1 MTNVKKTDRL
11 IFDLKMHQVDRND
24 ERKAALQQ
32 EISDKYDVPIENV
45 EVNFVPITIDEKGKK
60 VSLASDI
67 VNNIQNP
74 AFQQALFPEYLEIK
88 GITDVN
94 MEEIL
99 AIDNQVNDY
108 VDFDAYSKY
117 KSYKFKY
124 AKWDNY
130 LSYGKGNYFD
140 FTKLHGLVLLNGFPG
155 NQCGKTTFAIDLLRF
170 ALFGKAHKVPKLDK
184 IFNVYLPE
192 ETEAMVEVCIE
203 IDGEDYVVRR
213 TVTRP
218 PLNKRTTKSK
228 CKQKVEYFKL
238 IGDTYETIGCEGENT
253 AETNNIIRDSVG
265 NVDDYNLIISATAKD
280 LGRIFDMGQTDKGE
294 LFSRW
299 LGLQTI
305 EKKSEIAKELWKK
318 NISPTLLSNKYD
330 RKTLEDENNDF
341 DVATKDDLAKIKSES
356 ELMEESAKKIDN
368 LNAEKVKVLSG
379 RKEIKDGLD
388 KLDIETI
395 NTQYEDNSSQLEIKR
410 SQMRQYKEEYASVKD
425 AVFDE
430 DAHSSANTQ
439 IASLNEEIHGL
450 NVKNAELKVEISTLK
465 DNNVRIQKLI
475 DGKQCPTC
483 GQKIDNEEQN
493 SHIEENTNRINKLI
507 KDGVTNKKKIDELTA
522 QVNEL
527 QQLVSKMETEREK
540 LRKKNELELKMTA
553 VKANIDTI
561 KLRMNELAR
570 QSQEIKTNEDNIR
583 FNNEIDNAVYCL
595 DAEMKSEQSVKEG
608 HIRQIEG
615 YKAEINKFNAEIEK
629 RKEIIEK
636 LVNEEKII
644 RNWSIYQ
651 ELVGKNGI
659 VKIVLKRALPIL
671 NNEISRLLNG
681 LCDFDVNISISDD
694 GAVCMDMV
702 KRGQKLDVGTSA
714 SGFEEV
720 MASLAVRHALSCIAT
735 LSRPNFTVYDEV
747 LGGVGAYNYDNVKE
761 LFNRMS
767 KSYDF
772 ILHITHNEL
781 ISDWHNE
788 TITVTKD
795 KNDVSVIETK

>member
-1 MTNVKKTDRL
+1 MVKVKKTDRL

-24 ERKAALQQ
+24 ERKDALQK
-32 EISDKYDVPIENV
+32 EISEKYGVPIENV
-45 EVNFVPITIDEKGKK
+45 EVNFVPITVNADGKK

-94 MEEIL
+94 MDDII

-108 VDFDAYSKY
+108 VDFDSYSKY

-170 ALFGKAHKVPKLDK
+170 ALFGKAHKVPKLEK

-203 IDGEDYVVRR
+203 IDGMDYVVRR

-218 PLNKRTTKSK
+218 PLNKRTAKSK

-238 IGDTYETIGCEGENT
+238 IGDTYESIGCEGENT

-305 EKKSEIAKELWKK
+305 EKKSEIAKDLWKK

-330 RKTLEDENNDF
+330 RTTLEGENKDFLAASND
-341 DVATKDDLAKIKSES
+341 DKEKIENETKLMGES
-356 ELMEESAKKIDN
+356 TKKIEH
-368 LNAEKVKVLSG
+368 LNAEKVSVLSN

-388 KLDIETI
+388 KIDVETI
-395 NTQYEDNSSQLEIKR
+395 NTQIENLSGQLEIKR
-410 SQMRQYKEEYASVKD
+410 SNMRGHKEEYAGVKD
-425 AVFDE
+425 ASFDE
-430 DAHSSANTQ
+430 DAYNSANAQ
-439 IASLNEEIHGL
+439 INSLNDEIHEL
-450 NVKNAELKVEISTLK
+450 NVKNAEIKAEIKALR
-465 DNNVRIQKLI
+465 DNNARIQNLI
-475 DGKQCPTC
+475 NGKRCPTC
-483 GQKIDNEEQN
+483 GQAIDNDEQQG
-493 SHIEENTNRINKLI
+493 HIDENDAKIKTLI
-507 KDGVTNKKKIDELTA
+507 DDGVKNKTVIDEKTK
-522 QVNEL
+522 QVNDL
-527 QQLVSKMETEREK
+527 RQQVSKMESEREK

-553 VKANIDTI
+553 VKANIDAL
-561 KLRMNELAR
+561 KLKINELLR
-570 QSQEIKTNEDNIR
+570 QKEEIKTNEVNIR
-583 FNNEIDNAVYCL
+583 HNNEVDIKVNNL
-595 DAEMKSEQSVKEG
+595 DAAIKTEQGIKEG

-615 YKAEINKFNAEIEK
+615 YKSEIKKFDAEIEK
-629 RKEIIEK
+629 RKQIIEK
-636 LVNEEKII
+636 LVEEETII

-659 VKIVLKRALPIL
+659 IKIVLKRALPIL
-671 NNEISRLLNG
+671 NNEISRLLKG
-681 LCDFDVNISISDD
+681 LCDFDVNISVADD

-702 KRGQKLDVGTSA
+702 KRGQRLDVGTSA

>member
-507 KDGVTNKKKIDELTA
+507 KAGVTNKKKIDELTA

-595 DAEMKSEQSVKEG
+595 DAEIKSEQSVKEG

-636 LVNEEKII
+636 LVKEEKII

-671 NNEISRLLNG
+671 NNEISRLLKG

>member
-1 MTNVKKTDRL
+1 MVKVKKTDRL

-24 ERKAALQQ
+24 ERKDALQR
-32 EISDKYDVPIENV
+32 EISEKYGVPLENIEI
-45 EVNFVPITIDEKGKK
+45 NFVPITVDENGKK

-74 AFQQALFPEYLEIK
+74 AFQQALFPEYLAIK
-88 GITDVN
+88 GITDVD
-94 MEEIL
+94 MDDIL

-108 VDFDAYSKY
+108 VDFDSYSKY

-170 ALFGKAHKVPKLDK
+170 ALFGKAHKVPKLDR
-184 IFNVYLPE
+184 IFNIFMPE

-203 IDGEDYVVRR
+203 IDGMDYVVRR

-218 PLNKRTTKSK
+218 PLSKRTAKSK

-238 IGDTYETIGCEGENT
+238 IGDSYESIGCEGENT

-299 LGLQTI
+299 LGLQTV
-305 EKKSEIAKELWKK
+305 EKKSDIAKELWKK
-318 NISPTLLSNKYD
+318 NINPTLWSNKYD
-330 RKTLEDENNDF
+330 RATLEGENGDF
-341 DVATKDDLAKIKSES
+341 TAASKDDQDKIEEETRMMNESSE
-356 ELMEESAKKIDN
+356 KIER
-368 LNAEKVKVLSG
+368 LNSEKVAALSN
-379 RKEIKDGLD
+379 RKEIKGGLD
-388 KLDIETI
+388 KLDAETI
-395 NTQYEDNSSQLEIKR
+395 NSQIESLSGQLEIKR
-410 SQMRQYKEEYASVKD
+410 GSMRGHKEEYSSVKD
-425 AVFDE
+425 ASFDE
-430 DAHSSANTQ
+430 DEYNSANNQ
-439 IASLNEEIHGL
+439 INTISDEIHEL
-450 NVKNAELKVEISTLK
+450 NVKNAELKAEINALR
-465 DNNVRIQKLI
+465 DNNARIQRLI
-475 DGKQCPTC
+475 DGKKCPTC
-483 GQKIDNEEQN
+483 GQEIDNDEQRG
-493 SHIEENTNRINKLI
+493 HIEENEEKVKTL
-507 KDGVTNKKKIDELTA
+507 IDEGVKNKALIDEKTK

-527 QQLVSKMETEREK
+527 RQLVSKMEAEREK

-553 VKANIDTI
+553 VKANIDAL
-561 KLRMNELAR
+561 KLKINELLR
-570 QSQEIKTNEDNIR
+570 QKEEIRTNEDNIR
-583 FNNEIDNAVYCL
+583 HNNEVDRRVANIDAAIK
-595 DAEMKSEQSVKEG
+595 AEHGIKEG
-608 HIRQIEG
+608 HIRQIEV
-615 YKAEINKFNAEIEK
+615 YKSEIRKFDAEIQK
-629 RKEIIEK
+629 RKEIIGK
-636 LVNEEKII
+636 LIEEEKII

-659 VKIVLKRALPIL
+659 IKIVLKRALPIL
-671 NNEISRLLNG
+671 NNEISRLLKG
-681 LCDFDVNISISDD
+681 LCDFDVNISIADD
-694 GAVCMDMV
+694 GSVCMDMV
-702 KRGQKLDVGTSA
+702 KKGQRLDVGTGA

-795 KNDVSVIETK
+795 ENDVSVIESK